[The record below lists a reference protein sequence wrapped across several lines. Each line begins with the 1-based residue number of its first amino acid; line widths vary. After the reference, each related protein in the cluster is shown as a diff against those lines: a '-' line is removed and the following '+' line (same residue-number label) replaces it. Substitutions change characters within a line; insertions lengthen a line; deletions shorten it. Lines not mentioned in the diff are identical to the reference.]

1 VRRLALAGLA
11 LLLAGCGS
19 HGAHR
24 VKGAATERCAAGA
37 LHRLGS
43 QRAAYAGIASAGARA
58 YRAPGG
64 TLIAHF
70 DPENVN
76 HFPTVFGVTGVVV
89 DAACRPRWYRV
100 QLPMRPNGALGYV
113 RARRLE
119 LAHVGTRIV
128 IDVSARR
135 LTVYRGGRRVLS
147 ATVAVGSPGTPTPLG
162 HFYVNQRLIPDDA
175 RGPFG
180 PAAIGISAFS
190 NVLTGWTQ
198 GGPVAIHGTNEPW
211 SIGHAVS
218 NGCIR
223 LPNATLERI
232 YPWALAGTPVVIRA

>member
-1 VRRLALAGLA
+1 VRRIALAGLA

-19 HGAHR
+19 HAAHR
-24 VKGAATERCAAGA
+24 VQGAAVERCAAGA

-43 QRAAYAGIASAGARA
+43 QRVAYAGIAVEGAGA
-58 YRAPGG
+58 YRAPAGA
-64 TLIAHF
+64 LIAQF
-70 DPENVN
+70 GSENVN

-89 DAACRPRWYRV
+89 DAACRPRWYQV
-100 QLPMRPNGALGYV
+100 QLPIRPNGALAYV
-113 RARRLE
+113 RAPRLE
-119 LAHVGTRIV
+119 LARVETRIV
-128 IDVSARR
+128 IDVSARQ
-135 LTVYRGGRRVLS
+135 LTVYRGGARVLS
-147 ATVAVGSPGTPTPLG
+147 ATVAVGSPRTPTPLG
-162 HFYVNQRLIPDDA
+162 HFYVNQRLIPEDT

-198 GGPVAIHGTNEPW
+198 GGPVAIHGTNELW